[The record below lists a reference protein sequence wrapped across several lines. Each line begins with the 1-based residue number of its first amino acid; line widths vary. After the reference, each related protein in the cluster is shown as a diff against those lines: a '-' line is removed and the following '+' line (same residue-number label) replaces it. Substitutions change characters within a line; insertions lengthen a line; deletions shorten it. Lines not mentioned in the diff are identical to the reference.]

1 MGARANSDDCGLDI
15 KRRTDRSVPERG
27 DQFQAMIPPRRS
39 LVPRLVSYLLLPIA
53 LSGCEPIVDIE
64 GVYFPGWL
72 ASTVVGIVSA
82 YGIVALL
89 GRKPSTRKLSD
100 SGLFFISLVVSIAL
114 IFWWVFF
121 SRF

>member
-1 MGARANSDDCGLDI
+1 MRQ
-15 KRRTDRSVPERG
+15 RTDRSIPEQG
-27 DQFQAMIPPRRS
+27 ADFQTMIPPRYS
-39 LVPRLVSYLLLPIA
+39 LVPRLASYLLLPVVF
-53 LSGCEPIVDIE
+53 SGCEPIVDIE

-72 ASTVVGIVSA
+72 VSTVVGVVSA
-82 YGIVALL
+82 YGIVVLL
-89 GRKPSTRKLSD
+89 GRKPGTRKLSD

>member
-1 MGARANSDDCGLDI
+1 MTPFG
-15 KRRTDRSVPERG
+15 
-27 DQFQAMIPPRRS
+27 RS
-39 LVPRLVSYLLLPIA
+39 LVPRLTSYLLLPVVF
-53 LSGCEPIVDIE
+53 SGCEPIVDIE

-72 ASTVVGIVSA
+72 VSTVVGIVGA
-82 YGIVALL
+82 YGIVILL
-89 GRKPSTRKLSD
+89 GRKPGTRKLGD